1 MMEYRENSLT
11 YKEYIE
17 LRSSVGWNNF
27 AKDQIIN
34 AVNNGLYSVTVIE
47 NDAIIGM
54 GRLIGDGIYYLIV
67 DVVVKPEFQKRGI
80 GSKIIDL
87 LLAYVDDRTP
97 DGGRASVQPVCL
109 LYTSCNLIPV

>member
-27 AKDQIIN
+27 AKDQVIK

-54 GRLIGDGIYYLIV
+54 GRLIGDELRLIIRNNGTGMSSV
-67 DVVVKPEFQKRGI
+67 NI
-80 GSKIIDL
+80 GKIGWL
-87 LLAYVDDRTP
+87 LELILENKNNMVPISFR
-97 DGGRASVQPVCL
+97 
-109 LYTSCNLIPV
+109 YTLELCNYEWCYR